1 MCAARESI
9 LNKIRYAVDKFS
21 MLSYGDSVLVGFS
34 GGKDSVVL
42 LYSLNL
48 IAKEYGINLTA
59 FHVNH
64 GIRGEEALRDRNFCF
79 DFCGKYSIKF
89 AECEVDAV
97 GYAKQRK
104 IGVEEGARILRYA
117 KFDEYAK
124 QNGITK
130 IATAHT
136 SSDNLETVIFNLA
149 RGSGTDGI
157 KGIPPTRDNIIRPL
171 IFCSA
176 DDIINTARELCLDFV
191 TDSTNNDDTYTRNS
205 IRHNIIP
212 QLKNINPQIEESVS
226 RLCEIV
232 RQDMDFIDSFTL
244 NTDYLETYNTRNL
257 HPSVLSR
264 TLVCMYKKTAQ
275 QCQLSKVHIDAI
287 IDLLSSYV
295 KNNCR
300 EIKKLSLPSK
310 INFVITPE
318 KAYFEQAAEQTKLA
332 EQKLSFGLNKLNNN
346 GLIYISADKKE
357 CETFLQKN
365 IYKKSISVTMKY
377 IENFD
382 TIYVRPR
389 QDGDVF
395 EYSNM
400 TKKVKKMMNEAKIP
414 LFERNSLP
422 LFCDEK
428 GIFWIPYFSLR
439 DDMVPSLNEK
449 LLHIY
454 YLIQE

>member
-1 MCAARESI
+1 
-9 LNKIRYAVDKFS
+9 

-34 GGKDSVVL
+34 GGKDSVIL

-48 IAKEYGINLTA
+48 LAKEYGIKVTA

-79 DFCGKYSIKF
+79 DFCRKYSISF
-89 AECEVDAV
+89 AECTVDAI

-104 IGVEEGARILRYA
+104 IGTEESARILRYA

-124 QNGITK
+124 RNGITK

-157 KGIPPTRDNIIRPL
+157 KGIPPVRDNIIRPL

-176 DDIINTARELCLDFV
+176 DDIINTANELCLDFV
-191 TDSTNNDDTYTRNS
+191 TDSTNNDDAYTRNS

-232 RQDMDFIDSFTL
+232 RQDMDFIDSFALDTHF
-244 NTDYLETYNTRNL
+244 LETYNAKNM
-257 HPSVLSR
+257 HPAVLSR
-264 TLVCMYKKTAQ
+264 TLVCMYKKTAPQ
-275 QCQLSKVHIDAI
+275 GQLSKVHIDAV

-300 EIKKLSLPSK
+300 DIKKLSLPSK
-310 INFVITPE
+310 INFVITPNR
-318 KAYFEQAAEQTKLA
+318 AYFEQVTEKATLT
-332 EQKLSFGLNKLNNN
+332 EQKLSLGLNKLNNN
-346 GLIYISADKKE
+346 TFIYISDDKTE

-365 IYKKSISVTMKY
+365 IYKKSTY
-377 IENFD
+377 
-382 TIYVRPR
+382 
-389 QDGDVF
+389 G
-395 EYSNM
+395 
-400 TKKVKKMMNEAKIP
+400 
-414 LFERNSLP
+414 
-422 LFCDEK
+422 
-428 GIFWIPYFSLR
+428 
-439 DDMVPSLNEK
+439 
-449 LLHIY
+449 
-454 YLIQE
+454 